1 MSGPRVTVTL
11 VPLFDD
17 TYPLRTLTIT
27 DNDKTVAIGRASKRE
42 TRKRSPATENAW
54 FESRVMSRDHAY
66 LNIPPDQNMVFITD
80 CGSTHGTYL
89 NDVKLVTDVDTP
101 LSSGDIIRFG
111 VDVDRGQEVFEA
123 IEVRCK
129 VQWLK
134 PQHVAIPDDGIAI
147 KLDPSPPTNSFS
159 VPEDD
164 SDVEAADITSD
175 DSSKESVAPSW
186 ETTVL
191 QPVDTSLVS
200 PVSSVQCEEHAKEEL
215 ELHWGGLSSTEGSIT
230 NAVPGPTPLVSDRP
244 SPLSDTKP
252 VSDTK
257 PSPAKPVSDAQ
268 LSPAKPASTEPPS
281 AQLPHE
287 ADSLPAVCY
296 QKVPEIQYS
305 DWTIMRPM
313 FMRLADMAWGES
325 NIIPDVDHGR
335 RIIHAARRCSLSKD
349 SYWVDD
355 SLSFKPCIGT
365 EVCWEPDSEE
375 SDTSFHR
382 MPGSLLRYWSVDK
395 RRYWIIY
402 DDEDGQDMSNWWWIV
417 EKPEELLSEELK
429 EELETESEV
438 EDCHKYW
445 IVRAWEPQMIGDRWC
460 EVTPYWDP
468 RFYHEHMLSEDESV
482 DSDEEAQGSEGYGS
496 ESDGLSDSI
505 AEDYGGYPYEMYD
518 GESIHGA
525 DYEVSV
531 QDFDED
537 DEEEDNNED
546 LEEDKEVSDESEND
560 SDCSSGDEHLENRIL
575 QKPDFRPLLDLE
587 YLKELGHA
595 NPTDAVEVSKHLPE
609 ETDTGPLYQEALGG
623 QSVNPA
629 QIESNPLMVPA
640 LGMTNPGARFPTHAV
655 SGELPRS
662 CQNKYPPMQRKIE
675 STVGIP
681 SLSHGFENRYHD
693 GPFSTSASVEDVFAP
708 YLVSSRTPNL
718 KRTATEMQSSS
729 PEPSLSQDAQRLPVE
744 PASQPDLNPNTI
756 PSEAKDAI
764 SSALAENV
772 SAFTE
777 NANAENERPA
787 KRIKSNHPTS
797 KSLASHATTAVVSAL
812 LGGLGT
818 IAVLAALPNEY
829 FQ

>member
-1 MSGPRVTVTL
+1 M
-11 VPLFDD
+11 
-17 TYPLRTLTIT
+17 
-27 DNDKTVAIGRASKRE
+27 
-42 TRKRSPATENAW
+42 
-54 FESRVMSRDHAY
+54 
-66 LNIPPDQNMVFITD
+66 
-80 CGSTHGTYL
+80 
-89 NDVKLVTDVDTP
+89 
-101 LSSGDIIRFG
+101 
-111 VDVDRGQEVFEA
+111 FEA
-123 IEVRCK
+123 IEVRCQ

-147 KLDPSPPTNSFS
+147 KLDPSPSTNSFS

-164 SDVEAADITSD
+164 SDVEAADTPSD
-175 DSSKESVAPSW
+175 DSSEESVARSW
-186 ETTVL
+186 GTTVL

-200 PVSSVQCEEHAKEEL
+200 PVSSVQCDEHAKDEP
-215 ELHWGGLSSTEGSIT
+215 ELHWDSLSPTEEPIT
-230 NAVPGPTPLVSDRP
+230 KAVSGPTPLVSDLP

-252 VSDTK
+252 VSD
-257 PSPAKPVSDAQ
+257 AKI
-268 LSPAKPASTEPPS
+268 SPAKPASTEPPS
-281 AQLPHE
+281 AQLLHE

-305 DWTIMRPM
+305 GWTMMRPM

-325 NIIPDVDHGR
+325 NMIPDVDHDR

-402 DDEDGQDMSNWWWIV
+402 EDEDGQDTSNWWWIV

-429 EELETESEV
+429 QELETESEV
-438 EDCHKYW
+438 DDCHKCW
-445 IVRAWEPQMIGDRWC
+445 VVRAWEPQMIGDRWC

-468 RFYHEHMLSEDESV
+468 KFYHEHMLSDDESI
-482 DSDEEAQGSEGYGS
+482 DSDEEAQGSEGYAS

-505 AEDYGGYPYEMYD
+505 SENYGGYPYEMYD
-518 GESIHGA
+518 SESIHGA
-525 DYEVSV
+525 DYEVSA

-537 DEEEDNNED
+537 DEEEDDDED
-546 LEEDKEVSDESEND
+546 VEEENEVSDEPEND
-560 SDCSSGDEHLENRIL
+560 FDCSSGDERLENRIS
-575 QKPDFRPLLDLE
+575 QKPDLRPMLDLE
-587 YLKELGHA
+587 YMKELGRA

-609 ETDTGPLYQEALGG
+609 ETDTGPLCHEALGG

-629 QIESNPLMVPA
+629 RIESNPLMTQTAP
-640 LGMTNPGARFPTHAV
+640 GMTNPGARFPTYAV

-675 STVGIP
+675 STVGVP
-681 SLSHGFENRYHD
+681 SLSHEFENRYHD
-693 GPFSTSASVEDVFAP
+693 GPFSTSASVEDAFVP
-708 YLVSSRTPNL
+708 YLVTSKTSNL
-718 KRTATEMQSSS
+718 KRTATEMQLSSL
-729 PEPSLSQDAQRLPVE
+729 EPSLSQNAQRLPVE
-744 PASQPDLNPNTI
+744 PASQPDVNSNTI

-764 SSALAENV
+764 TSALA
-772 SAFTE
+772 E

-787 KRIKSNHPTS
+787 KRIKSNHSTS

-818 IAVLAALPNEY
+818 IAMLAALPNEY

>member
-1 MSGPRVTVTL
+1 M
-11 VPLFDD
+11 
-17 TYPLRTLTIT
+17 
-27 DNDKTVAIGRASKRE
+27 
-42 TRKRSPATENAW
+42 
-54 FESRVMSRDHAY
+54 
-66 LNIPPDQNMVFITD
+66 
-80 CGSTHGTYL
+80 
-89 NDVKLVTDVDTP
+89 
-101 LSSGDIIRFG
+101 
-111 VDVDRGQEVFEA
+111 FEA

-134 PQHVAIPDDGIAI
+134 PQHVAIPDDGIVI
-147 KLDPSPPTNSFS
+147 TVDPSLSTNSFS

-164 SDVEAADITSD
+164 SDVEAADIPSD
-175 DSSKESVAPSW
+175 DSSQESVARSW

-200 PVSSVQCEEHAKEEL
+200 PVPSVQCDEHAKGEP
-215 ELHWGGLSSTEGSIT
+215 ELHWGSLSSTEESMT
-230 NAVPGPTPLVSDRP
+230 KAVPGPTPLVPDLP
-244 SPLSDTKP
+244 SPLSDTKTI
-252 VSDTK
+252 SDTK
-257 PSPAKPVSDAQ
+257 LSPAKPVSDAKM
-268 LSPAKPASTEPPS
+268 SPAKPASTELPS
-281 AQLPHE
+281 AQPPHE

-296 QKVPEIQYS
+296 QKVPEVQYS
-305 DWTIMRPM
+305 DWTMMRPM

-325 NIIPDVDHGR
+325 NIIPDVDHDR

-402 DDEDGQDMSNWWWIV
+402 EDEDGQDMNNWWWIV

-438 EDCHKYW
+438 DDCHKCW
-445 IVRAWEPQMIGDRWC
+445 VVRAWEPQMIGDRWC

-468 RFYHEHMLSEDESV
+468 KFYHEHMLSDDESI
-482 DSDEEAQGSEGYGS
+482 DSDEVAQGSEGYGS
-496 ESDGLSDSI
+496 ESGGLSDSI
-505 AEDYGGYPYEMYD
+505 SENYGGYPYETYD
-518 GESIHGA
+518 SESIHGA

-531 QDFDED
+531 QAFDED
-537 DEEEDNNED
+537 DEEEDN
-546 LEEDKEVSDESEND
+546 EVSDESEND
-560 SDCSSGDEHLENRIL
+560 SDCSSGDERLENRIS
-575 QKPDFRPLLDLE
+575 QNPDLRPLLDPE
-587 YLKELGHA
+587 YLKELGRA
-595 NPTDAVEVSKHLPE
+595 NPTDAIEVYKHLPE
-609 ETDTGPLYQEALGG
+609 ETDTGPLCREALGG

-629 QIESNPLMVPA
+629 QIESNPLLIPIPA
-640 LGMTNPGARFPTHAV
+640 FGMTNPGARFPTYAV

-675 STVGIP
+675 STVGVP
-681 SLSHGFENRYHD
+681 SLSHEFENRYHD
-693 GPFSTSASVEDVFAP
+693 GPFSTSASVEDAFVP
-708 YLVSSRTPNL
+708 SLITSRTSNL

-729 PEPSLSQDAQRLPVE
+729 PEPSSPEPSFSQDAQRLPVE

-772 SAFTE
+772 SAFAE
-777 NANAENERPA
+777 NSNANAENERPA

>member
-1 MSGPRVTVTL
+1 M
-11 VPLFDD
+11 
-17 TYPLRTLTIT
+17 
-27 DNDKTVAIGRASKRE
+27 
-42 TRKRSPATENAW
+42 
-54 FESRVMSRDHAY
+54 
-66 LNIPPDQNMVFITD
+66 
-80 CGSTHGTYL
+80 
-89 NDVKLVTDVDTP
+89 
-101 LSSGDIIRFG
+101 
-111 VDVDRGQEVFEA
+111 FEA

-147 KLDPSPPTNSFS
+147 TVDPSLSTNSFS

-164 SDVEAADITSD
+164 SDVEAADIPSD
-175 DSSKESVAPSW
+175 DSSQESVARSW

-200 PVSSVQCEEHAKEEL
+200 PVPSVQCDEHAKGEP
-215 ELHWGGLSSTEGSIT
+215 ELHWGSLSSTEESMT
-230 NAVPGPTPLVSDRP
+230 KAVPGPTPLVPDLP
-244 SPLSDTKP
+244 SPLSDTKTI
-252 VSDTK
+252 SDTK
-257 PSPAKPVSDAQ
+257 LSPAKPVSDAKM
-268 LSPAKPASTEPPS
+268 SPAKPASTELPS
-281 AQLPHE
+281 AQPPHE

-296 QKVPEIQYS
+296 QKVPEVQYS
-305 DWTIMRPM
+305 DWTMMRPM

-325 NIIPDVDHGR
+325 NIIPDVDHDR

-402 DDEDGQDMSNWWWIV
+402 EDEDGQDMNNWWWIV

-438 EDCHKYW
+438 DDCHKCW
-445 IVRAWEPQMIGDRWC
+445 VVRAWEPQMIGDRWC

-468 RFYHEHMLSEDESV
+468 KFYHEHMLSDDESI
-482 DSDEEAQGSEGYGS
+482 DSDEVAQGSEGYGS
-496 ESDGLSDSI
+496 ESGGLSDSI
-505 AEDYGGYPYEMYD
+505 SENYGGYPYETYD
-518 GESIHGA
+518 SESIHGA

-531 QDFDED
+531 QAFDED
-537 DEEEDNNED
+537 DEEEDN
-546 LEEDKEVSDESEND
+546 EVSDESEND
-560 SDCSSGDEHLENRIL
+560 SDCSSGDERLENRIS
-575 QKPDFRPLLDLE
+575 QNPDLRPLLDPE
-587 YLKELGHA
+587 YLKELGRA
-595 NPTDAVEVSKHLPE
+595 NPTDAIEVYKHLPE
-609 ETDTGPLYQEALGG
+609 ETDTGPLCREALGG

-629 QIESNPLMVPA
+629 QIESNPLLIPIPA
-640 LGMTNPGARFPTHAV
+640 FGMTNPGARFPTYAV

-675 STVGIP
+675 STVGVP
-681 SLSHGFENRYHD
+681 SLSHEFENRYHD
-693 GPFSTSASVEDVFAP
+693 GPFSTSASVEDAFVP
-708 YLVSSRTPNL
+708 SLITSRTSNL

-729 PEPSLSQDAQRLPVE
+729 PEPSSPEPSFSQDAQRLPVE

-772 SAFTE
+772 SAFAE
-777 NANAENERPA
+777 NSNANAENERPA

>member
-1 MSGPRVTVTL
+1 M
-11 VPLFDD
+11 
-17 TYPLRTLTIT
+17 
-27 DNDKTVAIGRASKRE
+27 
-42 TRKRSPATENAW
+42 
-54 FESRVMSRDHAY
+54 
-66 LNIPPDQNMVFITD
+66 
-80 CGSTHGTYL
+80 
-89 NDVKLVTDVDTP
+89 
-101 LSSGDIIRFG
+101 
-111 VDVDRGQEVFEA
+111 FEA

-147 KLDPSPPTNSFS
+147 TVDPSLSTNSFS

-164 SDVEAADITSD
+164 SDVEAADIPSD
-175 DSSKESVAPSW
+175 DSSQESVARSW

-200 PVSSVQCEEHAKEEL
+200 PVPSVQCDEHAKGEP
-215 ELHWGGLSSTEGSIT
+215 ELHWGSLSSTEESMT
-230 NAVPGPTPLVSDRP
+230 KAVPGPTPLVPDLP
-244 SPLSDTKP
+244 SPLSDTKTI
-252 VSDTK
+252 SDTK
-257 PSPAKPVSDAQ
+257 LSPAKPVSDAKM
-268 LSPAKPASTEPPS
+268 SPAKPASTELPS
-281 AQLPHE
+281 AQPPHE

-296 QKVPEIQYS
+296 QKVPEVQYS
-305 DWTIMRPM
+305 DWTMMRPM

-325 NIIPDVDHGR
+325 NIIPDVDHDR

-402 DDEDGQDMSNWWWIV
+402 EDEDGQDMNNWWWIV

-438 EDCHKYW
+438 DDCHKCW
-445 IVRAWEPQMIGDRWC
+445 VVRAWEPQMIGDRWC

-468 RFYHEHMLSEDESV
+468 KFYHEHMLSDDESI
-482 DSDEEAQGSEGYGS
+482 DSDEVAQGSEGYGS
-496 ESDGLSDSI
+496 ESGGLSDSI
-505 AEDYGGYPYEMYD
+505 SENYGGYPYETYD
-518 GESIHGA
+518 SESIHGA

-531 QDFDED
+531 QAFDED
-537 DEEEDNNED
+537 DEEEDN
-546 LEEDKEVSDESEND
+546 EVSDESEND
-560 SDCSSGDEHLENRIL
+560 SDCSSGDERLENRIS
-575 QKPDFRPLLDLE
+575 QNPDLRPLLDPE
-587 YLKELGHA
+587 YLKELGRA
-595 NPTDAVEVSKHLPE
+595 NPTDAIEVYKHLPE
-609 ETDTGPLYQEALGG
+609 ETDTGPLCREALGG

-629 QIESNPLMVPA
+629 QIESNPLLIPIPA
-640 LGMTNPGARFPTHAV
+640 FGMTNPGARFPTYAV

-675 STVGIP
+675 STVGVP
-681 SLSHGFENRYHD
+681 SLSHEFENRYHD
-693 GPFSTSASVEDVFAP
+693 GPFSTSASVVDAFVP
-708 YLVSSRTPNL
+708 SLITSRTSNL

-729 PEPSLSQDAQRLPVE
+729 PEPSSPEPSFSQDAQRLPVE

-772 SAFTE
+772 SAFAE
-777 NANAENERPA
+777 NSNANAENERPA

>member
-1 MSGPRVTVTL
+1 M
-11 VPLFDD
+11 
-17 TYPLRTLTIT
+17 
-27 DNDKTVAIGRASKRE
+27 
-42 TRKRSPATENAW
+42 
-54 FESRVMSRDHAY
+54 
-66 LNIPPDQNMVFITD
+66 
-80 CGSTHGTYL
+80 
-89 NDVKLVTDVDTP
+89 
-101 LSSGDIIRFG
+101 
-111 VDVDRGQEVFEA
+111 FEA

-134 PQHVAIPDDGIAI
+134 PQHVAIPDDGIVI
-147 KLDPSPPTNSFS
+147 TVDPSLSTNSFS

-164 SDVEAADITSD
+164 SDVEAADIPSD
-175 DSSKESVAPSW
+175 DSSQESVARSW

-200 PVSSVQCEEHAKEEL
+200 PVPSVQCDEHAKGEP
-215 ELHWGGLSSTEGSIT
+215 ELHWGSLSSTEESMT
-230 NAVPGPTPLVSDRP
+230 KAVPGPTPLVPDLP
-244 SPLSDTKP
+244 SPLSDTKTI
-252 VSDTK
+252 SDTK
-257 PSPAKPVSDAQ
+257 PSPAKPVSDAKM
-268 LSPAKPASTEPPS
+268 SPAKPASTELPS
-281 AQLPHE
+281 AQPPHE

-296 QKVPEIQYS
+296 QKVPEVQYS
-305 DWTIMRPM
+305 DWTMMRPM

-325 NIIPDVDHGR
+325 NIIPDVDHDR

-402 DDEDGQDMSNWWWIV
+402 EDEDGQDMNNWWWIV

-438 EDCHKYW
+438 DDCHKCW
-445 IVRAWEPQMIGDRWC
+445 VVRAWEPQMIGDRWC

-468 RFYHEHMLSEDESV
+468 KFYHEHMLSDDESI
-482 DSDEEAQGSEGYGS
+482 DSDEVAQGSEGYGS

-505 AEDYGGYPYEMYD
+505 SENYGGYPYETYD
-518 GESIHGA
+518 SESIHGA
-525 DYEVSV
+525 DYEVPV
-531 QDFDED
+531 QAFDED
-537 DEEEDNNED
+537 DEEEDDDED
-546 LEEDKEVSDESEND
+546 LEEDNEVSDESEND
-560 SDCSSGDEHLENRIL
+560 SDCSSGDERLENRIS
-575 QKPDFRPLLDLE
+575 QNPDLRPLLDPE
-587 YLKELGHA
+587 YLKELGRA
-595 NPTDAVEVSKHLPE
+595 NPTDAIEVYKHLPE
-609 ETDTGPLYQEALGG
+609 ETDTGPLCREALGG

-629 QIESNPLMVPA
+629 QIESNPLLIPIPA
-640 LGMTNPGARFPTHAV
+640 FGMTNPGARFPTYAV

-675 STVGIP
+675 STVGVP
-681 SLSHGFENRYHD
+681 SLSHEFENRYHD
-693 GPFSTSASVEDVFAP
+693 GPFSTSASVEDAF
-708 YLVSSRTPNL
+708 VSSLITSRTSNL

-729 PEPSLSQDAQRLPVE
+729 PEPSSPEPSFSQDAQRLPVE

-772 SAFTE
+772 SAFAE
-777 NANAENERPA
+777 NSNANAENERPA

>member
-1 MSGPRVTVTL
+1 M
-11 VPLFDD
+11 
-17 TYPLRTLTIT
+17 
-27 DNDKTVAIGRASKRE
+27 
-42 TRKRSPATENAW
+42 
-54 FESRVMSRDHAY
+54 
-66 LNIPPDQNMVFITD
+66 
-80 CGSTHGTYL
+80 
-89 NDVKLVTDVDTP
+89 
-101 LSSGDIIRFG
+101 
-111 VDVDRGQEVFEA
+111 FEA

-147 KLDPSPPTNSFS
+147 TVDPSLSTNSFS

-164 SDVEAADITSD
+164 SDVEAADIPSD
-175 DSSKESVAPSW
+175 DSSQESVARSW

-200 PVSSVQCEEHAKEEL
+200 PVPSVQCDEHAKGEP
-215 ELHWGGLSSTEGSIT
+215 ELHWGSLSSTEESMT
-230 NAVPGPTPLVSDRP
+230 KAVPGPTPLVPDLP
-244 SPLSDTKP
+244 SPLSDTKTI
-252 VSDTK
+252 SDTK
-257 PSPAKPVSDAQ
+257 LSPAKPVSDAKM
-268 LSPAKPASTEPPS
+268 SPAKPASTELPS
-281 AQLPHE
+281 AQPPHE

-296 QKVPEIQYS
+296 QKVPEVQYS
-305 DWTIMRPM
+305 DWTMMRPM

-325 NIIPDVDHGR
+325 NIIPDVDHDR

-402 DDEDGQDMSNWWWIV
+402 EDEDGQDMNNWWWIV

-438 EDCHKYW
+438 DDCHKCW
-445 IVRAWEPQMIGDRWC
+445 VVRAWEPQMIGDRWC

-468 RFYHEHMLSEDESV
+468 KFYHEHMLSDDESI
-482 DSDEEAQGSEGYGS
+482 DSDEVAQGSEGYGS
-496 ESDGLSDSI
+496 ESGGLSDSI
-505 AEDYGGYPYEMYD
+505 SENYGGYPYETYD
-518 GESIHGA
+518 SESIHGA
-525 DYEVSV
+525 DYEVPV
-531 QDFDED
+531 QAFDED
-537 DEEEDNNED
+537 DEEEDDDED
-546 LEEDKEVSDESEND
+546 LEEDNEVSDESEND
-560 SDCSSGDEHLENRIL
+560 SDCSSGDERLENRIS
-575 QKPDFRPLLDLE
+575 QNPDLRPLLDPE
-587 YLKELGHA
+587 YLKELGRA
-595 NPTDAVEVSKHLPE
+595 NPTDAIEVYKHLPE
-609 ETDTGPLYQEALGG
+609 ETDTGPLCREALGG

-629 QIESNPLMVPA
+629 QIESNPLLIPIPA
-640 LGMTNPGARFPTHAV
+640 FGMTNPGARFPTYAV

-675 STVGIP
+675 STVGVP
-681 SLSHGFENRYHD
+681 SLSHEFENRYHD
-693 GPFSTSASVEDVFAP
+693 GPFSTSASVEDAF
-708 YLVSSRTPNL
+708 VSSLITSRTSNL

-729 PEPSLSQDAQRLPVE
+729 PEPSSPEPSFSQDAQRLPVE

-772 SAFTE
+772 SAFAE
-777 NANAENERPA
+777 NSNANAENERPA

>member
-1 MSGPRVTVTL
+1 
-11 VPLFDD
+11 
-17 TYPLRTLTIT
+17 
-27 DNDKTVAIGRASKRE
+27 
-42 TRKRSPATENAW
+42 
-54 FESRVMSRDHAY
+54 MSRDHAF

-89 NDVKLVTDVDTP
+89 NDAKLVTDMDTP

-147 KLDPSPPTNSFS
+147 TVDPSLSTNSFS

-164 SDVEAADITSD
+164 SDVEAADIPSD
-175 DSSKESVAPSW
+175 DSSQESVARSW

-200 PVSSVQCEEHAKEEL
+200 PVPSVQCDEHAKGEP
-215 ELHWGGLSSTEGSIT
+215 ELHWGSLSSTEESMT
-230 NAVPGPTPLVSDRP
+230 KAVPGPTPLVPDLP
-244 SPLSDTKP
+244 SPLSDTKTI
-252 VSDTK
+252 SDTK
-257 PSPAKPVSDAQ
+257 PSPAKPVSDAKM
-268 LSPAKPASTEPPS
+268 SPAKPASTELPS
-281 AQLPHE
+281 AQPPHE

-296 QKVPEIQYS
+296 QKVPEVQYS
-305 DWTIMRPM
+305 DWTMMRPM

-325 NIIPDVDHGR
+325 NIIPDVDHDR

-402 DDEDGQDMSNWWWIV
+402 EDEDGQDMNNWWWIV

-438 EDCHKYW
+438 DDCHKCW
-445 IVRAWEPQMIGDRWC
+445 VVRAWEPQMIGDRWC

-468 RFYHEHMLSEDESV
+468 KFYHEHMLSDDESI
-482 DSDEEAQGSEGYGS
+482 DSDEVAQGSEGYGS

-505 AEDYGGYPYEMYD
+505 SENYGGYPYETYD
-518 GESIHGA
+518 SESIHGA
-525 DYEVSV
+525 DYEVPV
-531 QDFDED
+531 QAFDED
-537 DEEEDNNED
+537 DEEEDDDED
-546 LEEDKEVSDESEND
+546 LEEDNEVSDESEND
-560 SDCSSGDEHLENRIL
+560 SDCSSGDERLENRIS
-575 QKPDFRPLLDLE
+575 QNPDLRPLLDPE
-587 YLKELGHA
+587 YLKELGRA
-595 NPTDAVEVSKHLPE
+595 NPTDAIEVYKHLPE
-609 ETDTGPLYQEALGG
+609 ETDTGPLCREALGG

-629 QIESNPLMVPA
+629 QIESNPLLIPIPA
-640 LGMTNPGARFPTHAV
+640 FGMTNPGARFPTYAV

-675 STVGIP
+675 STVGVP
-681 SLSHGFENRYHD
+681 SLSHEFENRYHD
-693 GPFSTSASVEDVFAP
+693 GPFSTSASVEDAF
-708 YLVSSRTPNL
+708 VSSLITSRTSNL

-729 PEPSLSQDAQRLPVE
+729 PEPSSPEPSFSQDAQRLPVE

-772 SAFTE
+772 SAFAE
-777 NANAENERPA
+777 NSNANAENERPA